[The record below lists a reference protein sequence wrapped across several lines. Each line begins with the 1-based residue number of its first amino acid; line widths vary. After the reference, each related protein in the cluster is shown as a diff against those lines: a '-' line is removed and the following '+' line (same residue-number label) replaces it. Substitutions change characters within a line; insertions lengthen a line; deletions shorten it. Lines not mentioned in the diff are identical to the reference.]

1 MHYRS
6 AARRY
11 LDNAHLL
18 AHRGEREKAGEM
30 LWGAVVLS
38 TKALAT
44 LRNIRLKGGSV
55 GGFVADISKVIGAPD
70 LRAQFHV
77 VEGMHGRFYEAA
89 PDGIDITYVIEQAQA
104 FTARVLDLVD
114 GQLSRAG

>member
-1 MHYRS
+1 
-6 AARRY
+6 

-38 TKALAT
+38 TKALAI

-55 GGFVADISKVIGAPD
+55 SGFVADISKVIGAPD
-70 LRAQFHV
+70 LRAQFHL

-89 PDGIDITYVIEQAQA
+89 PEGIDINYVVAQAQA
-104 FTARVLDLVD
+104 FTGRVLELVD
-114 GQLSRAG
+114 GQLRRAE